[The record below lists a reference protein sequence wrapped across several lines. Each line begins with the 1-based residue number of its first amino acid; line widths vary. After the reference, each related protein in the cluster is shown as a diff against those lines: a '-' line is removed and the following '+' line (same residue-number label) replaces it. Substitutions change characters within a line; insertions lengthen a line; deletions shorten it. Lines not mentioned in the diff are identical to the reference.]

1 MAEPTRTRS
10 VTATRTLGAL
20 ALLVIGGVHYQQ
32 YHYAFYSSIPT
43 IGPLFLLNFIAGTAL
58 GLFLIVP
65 VRPRLG
71 RLGTLLDQLAALA
84 GLGVAAGALVAL
96 LISEHTPLFGFME
109 HGYRFVIVLTHR
121 SRCRCDR
128 DAHAVPSVRA
138 HRPRDQGAA
147 PRQSDPTCRRRASP
161 STNDLP
167 FRQPRRGG
175 LSDAE
180 AMRDHDSGPLDEGR
194 LSRRPSPPAR

>member
-1 MAEPTRTRS
+1 MAEQTRIRS

-71 RLGTLLDQLAALA
+71 RLGKLLDQLAALA
-84 GLGVAAGALVAL
+84 GIGVAAGALVAL
-96 LISEHTPLFGFME
+96 LISEQTPLFGFME
-109 HGYRFVIVLTHR
+109 HGYRFVIVLTIA
-121 SRCRCDR
+121 SD
-128 DAHAVPSVRA
+128 SVAIVMLTLYLICART
-138 HRPRDQGAA
+138 RPRGQGAA
-147 PRQSDPTCRRRASP
+147 PSQGRSDVPPSRA
-161 STNDLP
+161 TIN
-167 FRQPRRGG
+167 
-175 LSDAE
+175 
-180 AMRDHDSGPLDEGR
+180 H
-194 LSRRPSPPAR
+194 PPAAPAAES

>member
-1 MAEPTRTRS
+1 MGEPTRTRS

-71 RLGTLLDQLAALA
+71 RLGKLLDQLAALA

-109 HGYRFVIVLTHR
+109 HGYRFVIVLTIAA
-121 SRCRCDR
+121 
-128 DAHAVPSVRA
+128 DAVAIATLTLYLVCART
-138 HRPRDQGAA
+138 RPRDQGAA
-147 PRQSDPTCRRRASP
+147 PPPKRSDV
-161 STNDLP
+161 
-167 FRQPRRGG
+167 
-175 LSDAE
+175 
-180 AMRDHDSGPLDEGR
+180 
-194 LSRRPSPPAR
+194 PPALEPINQRPAIPAAETWWP